1 MFWKNKRIWIVGA
14 SSGIGAG
21 LVIALAKEGARL
33 VISARREELL
43 KELAETSH
51 ATAIIS
57 ILPLDVE
64 DLERSAIAAGQAW
77 EIYDG
82 LDYIFL
88 NAGIAMRD
96 RAVNSDMEVAQK
108 VMRVNFWAPVA
119 ITKALLPRLTAAKEA
134 HLVVTSSLSGKFG
147 VPQMSIYAASKHA
160 LHGYF
165 ESLRTEVFQT
175 GLKIH
180 LAIPGFINT
189 DITLSGLKGDGTL
202 YGKSQPS
209 LAQGMDPL
217 VCSEKILQSL
227 EKNRE
232 EFVIGGME
240 KYVIYFYRIFPGL
253 AKKLMRANPVKKVR
267 ELKERFGKGK

>member
-1 MFWKNKRIWIVGA
+1 
-14 SSGIGAG
+14 
-21 LVIALAKEGARL
+21 
-33 VISARREELL
+33 
-43 KELAETSH
+43 
-51 ATAIIS
+51 
-57 ILPLDVE
+57 
-64 DLERSAIAAGQAW
+64 
-77 EIYDG
+77 
-82 LDYIFL
+82 
-88 NAGIAMRD
+88 
-96 RAVNSDMEVAQK
+96 
-108 VMRVNFWAPVA
+108 
-119 ITKALLPRLTAAKEA
+119 
-134 HLVVTSSLSGKFG
+134 
-147 VPQMSIYAASKHA
+147 
-160 LHGYF
+160 
-165 ESLRTEVFQT
+165 
-175 GLKIH
+175 